1 MLQINPLLLVVFLR
15 RSLSLFEMIHKTY
28 IRIGVQVSVMRI
40 KWIRE
45 ESLFLQPD
53 SNNSLLTIQQDQRIA
68 QLVVKDIL

>member
-1 MLQINPLLLVVFLR
+1 
-15 RSLSLFEMIHKTY
+15 MIHKTY